1 MTAYDAIIGMDWL
14 VAYRAMIDYFS
25 RSIIFSIPG
34 QEMFLVAMPLPE
46 GGSSTHLYYI
56 EEETS
61 KEVVIPLDSIP
72 VVSEFADV
80 FQDIPG
86 LPPSREIDFVIDL
99 MPGTRP
105 IARAPYRMAPA
116 EMRELRD

>member
-1 MTAYDAIIGMDWL
+1 M
-14 VAYRAMIDYFS
+14 AMS
-25 RSIIFSIPG
+25 R
-34 QEMFLVAMPLPE
+34 PE
-46 GGSSTHLYYI
+46 GGSSIHLYYI

-61 KEVVIPLDSIP
+61 KEVVIPPDLIP

-86 LPPSREIDFVIDL
+86 IPPSRGIDFVIDL
-99 MPGTRP
+99 TPGTRP

-116 EMRELRD
+116 EMRELRDQIEQFLGQGFIRGSTSPWGAPVLFLKK

>member
-1 MTAYDAIIGMDWL
+1 M
-14 VAYRAMIDYFS
+14 
-25 RSIIFSIPG
+25 
-34 QEMFLVAMPLPE
+34 AMPRHE

-72 VVSEFADV
+72 VVREFADV

-99 MPGTRP
+99 TPDTRP
-105 IARAPYRMAPA
+105 IARAPYHMAPA
-116 EMRELRD
+116 EMRELRDQIE